1 VISFLKRALIKD
13 TFLEGEAALRTNVGF
28 ETEDAVDV
36 GSIVSLT
43 DGWMDS
49 MKSDNVKKR
58 EKT

>member
-1 VISFLKRALIKD
+1 MSKGSKRN
-13 TFLEGEAALRTNVGF
+13 ERGGF

-43 DGWMDS
+43 DGWIDS

-58 EKT
+58 EKSENLVLEDEKECN